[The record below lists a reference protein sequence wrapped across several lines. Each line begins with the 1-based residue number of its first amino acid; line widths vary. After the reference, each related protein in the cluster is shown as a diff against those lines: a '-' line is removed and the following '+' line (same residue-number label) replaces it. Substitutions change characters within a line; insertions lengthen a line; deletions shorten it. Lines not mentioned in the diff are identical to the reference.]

1 MKKTLIWLLC
11 ACMLLSGC
19 AGNPSTPTETNPPAV
34 TSPSTEPTQPGVPL
48 LDQGIGVGENGNL
61 LYIPN
66 DAVEDMPCPEV
77 WLFGNGLLLG
87 AHIRGQFVLRHIRL
101 EDGRLL
107 AECAIAASPGVRV
120 RIGNG
125 CIGLLDSGTNRFLLL
140 GEDLTLRSSQT
151 FQTEGDSWYLNPEL
165 DKLYRFYSDKGL
177 QVRDLQTG
185 EERWIVEN
193 AVFTSVIGEETEY
206 ILFEYTDSEDQRTY
220 TRCLNLSTGA
230 METIPCSGPIST
242 GTRRGETW
250 LLREDGVNA
259 SYILSDRDSVASF
272 TWTYSAASLLSPRK
286 HLLLLDQ
293 SGRNLRLYD
302 TQGRFVSTCTLP
314 DAEYGTAGTDL
325 VWSGY
330 WGGYFFTDTI
340 GDTCRLMFWDIAT
353 ETQGED
359 LTLIPVEEP
368 QKIQPIMEQAFYE
381 RAEALSERFGVKIL
395 IAEQCAAEY
404 SSYNTY
410 PMTAPDFVGEALDV
424 LEECMGRYPEG
435 FFRQLPHGTFEH
447 IQIELVGALMLKE
460 GVENQPDGIAAF
472 VQEQDGFIR
481 IVFDGYM
488 LEHDAVYHEFSHV
501 IDRRLDWDAQIR
513 DDALFSEASWLALQP
528 EGFAYA
534 MSYTDM
540 QEQTLRYANTGY
552 FVSDYSMTYPTEDR
566 ATLIAAAITQ
576 SPLLDGN
583 SAMLEKL
590 EYYARCIRDCFDTQ
604 DWPEVV
610 AWEIPLQSITNRGT

>member
-1 MKKTLIWLLC
+1 
-11 ACMLLSGC
+11 
-19 AGNPSTPTETNPPAV
+19 
-34 TSPSTEPTQPGVPL
+34 
-48 LDQGIGVGENGNL
+48 
-61 LYIPN
+61 
-66 DAVEDMPCPEV
+66 
-77 WLFGNGLLLG
+77 
-87 AHIRGQFVLRHIRL
+87 
-101 EDGRLL
+101 
-107 AECAIAASPGVRV
+107 
-120 RIGNG
+120 
-125 CIGLLDSGTNRFLLL
+125 
-140 GEDLTLRSSQT
+140 
-151 FQTEGDSWYLNPEL
+151 
-165 DKLYRFYSDKGL
+165 
-177 QVRDLQTG
+177 
-185 EERWIVEN
+185 
-193 AVFTSVIGEETEY
+193 
-206 ILFEYTDSEDQRTY
+206 
-220 TRCLNLSTGA
+220 
-230 METIPCSGPIST
+230 
-242 GTRRGETW
+242 
-250 LLREDGVNA
+250 
-259 SYILSDRDSVASF
+259 
-272 TWTYSAASLLSPRK
+272 
-286 HLLLLDQ
+286 
-293 SGRNLRLYD
+293 
-302 TQGRFVSTCTLP
+302 
-314 DAEYGTAGTDL
+314 
-325 VWSGY
+325 
-330 WGGYFFTDTI
+330 
-340 GDTCRLMFWDIAT
+340 
-353 ETQGED
+353 
-359 LTLIPVEEP
+359 
-368 QKIQPIMEQAFYE
+368 MEQALYE

-488 LEHDAVYHEFSHV
+488 LEQDAVYHEFSHV

-534 MSYTDM
+534 MSYTEM

-576 SPLLDGN
+576 SPFLDGN

-610 AWEIPLQSITNRGT
+610 SWEIPLQTITNRGT